1 MSVDDECIEC
11 WVGYANVLV
20 QNGDM
25 NWSLCVKLGHQSWK
39 IHRLFLRP
47 VRWFTFQLKLSVS
60 GPCGV
65 SHNVISVLL
74 LLISSISSVLSIDH
88 ENASVTF
95 TLDSLHYPLL
105 RGTPFQLVGHG
116 RIFEIDKVQYRE
128 KRVRLL
134 ESKWQMIHVAMATS

>member
-25 NWSLCVKLGHQSWK
+25 NWSL
-39 IHRLFLRP
+39 P

-74 LLISSISSVLSIDH
+74 LLISSVSSVLSIDH

-128 KRVRLL
+128 KRVQLL